1 MTDSARAPEPASLVV
16 AGVASGY
23 GGAPVLRGVSL
34 TAAAGTIT
42 AILGANGAG
51 KTTLLRTIDGAIKP
65 SRGQI
70 LLARADV
77 SGRRPA
83 DVTRAGIAHVPE
95 GPGVITELTVAENLA
110 L

>member
-51 KTTLLRTIDGAIKP
+51 KKTLLRTIHGAIKP
-65 SRGQI
+65 SRGQL
-70 LLARADV
+70 LLAGADV
-77 SGRRPA
+77 SRRRPE
-83 DVTRAGIAHVPE
+83 DVTMAGIVYLPH
-95 GPGVITELTVAENLA
+95 GQGGVAAI
-110 L
+110 